1 MKISFCLTTYNKKEL
16 LEITLENY
24 FQNKKSNYE
33 LIISDGYSTDGT
45 VEYLQDLKEK
55 NMIDVLILSDKRDNG
70 EWEGFKKTLDYV
82 TGDYFY
88 LLTDDDYFDFS
99 SIDKIITY
107 LEKNNKVDFL
117 IANGIDFKFNSLEE
131 LNYHSVIKNANSMY
145 TKINKLHDGVCG
157 LGLFIK
163 SNLIT
168 KLELFSPKFGKRTDK
183 TISLSLMNSN
193 LVGASSNIKTYVS
206 IKNEKS
212 NSHLYNYNYSFIEKP
227 EIFNLDINK
236 NFICDIQL
244 FTKRFHYCQKILEDL
259 KNSLNNE
266 FSVYSR

>member
-1 MKISFCLTTYNKKEL
+1 VKISFCLTTYNKKEL
-16 LEITLENY
+16 LEITLQNY
-24 FQNKKSNYE
+24 FENKKPNYE
-33 LIISDGYSTDGT
+33 LIISDGCSTDGT
-45 VEYLQDLKEK
+45 IEFLKELKEK
-55 NMIDVLILSDKRDNG
+55 GQIDTLILSDKRDNG

-99 SIDKIITY
+99 SIDRIITY
-107 LEKNNKVDFL
+107 LEKNNKIDFL
-117 IANGIDFKFNSLEE
+117 IANGIDFKFNGLEE

-145 TKINKLHDGVCG
+145 TEINKLHDGVCG

-183 TISLSLMNSN
+183 TISLSLMNSK
-193 LVGASSNIKTYVS
+193 LLGASSNIKTYIS

-227 EIFNLDINK
+227 EIFKLEINK

-244 FTKRFHYCQKILEDL
+244 FTKRFDYCPKIFEELN
-259 KNSLNNE
+259 NSLNDE
-266 FSVYSR
+266 FKEYIR